1 MIKNWYYCLTS
12 LFKMKNYRLRYQNR
26 IIILSVFLLFF
37 INKNALSFSVSKSN
51 PYPQGQIVDT
61 IFCKKDSS
69 QRYALYLPINYNEN
83 KEWSVIYILEPG
95 ARAKMPLDSLKKTA
109 DHYGYIL
116 ASSYNS
122 HNGDW
127 GEMFE
132 ANKFM
137 AEDVET
143 RFSVNQDRRYV
154 CGFSGGSRGAMAIA
168 VLSGN
173 VKGVIGCGAG
183 FPNLKEYCPTS
194 KSAFVYYGLVGN
206 ADMNYLEMLE
216 MEDYFKKI
224 GMISQIQTFN
234 AGHIWPS
241 QELLNDAVEWMEL
254 QAMNEKIIELD
265 TTFINNQF
273 LKCTSLGKQLFNEGK
288 LAETVKIY
296 NYITI
301 DFSSYF
307 DVSGFQQEI
316 EKIEQTKAYLNEQSE
331 WGKIRNEENML
342 IDSYQT
348 AMSQNRFEGNLADS
362 NLIWWGNQI
371 SYLNRLEKNKNE
383 NKRLMASRLIS
394 SLTSSFVQNGSDFLS
409 IKQYKEAALQ
419 FKLWTIISPEN
430 RGAHYNL
437 ARAYALSGQKRNAIE
452 SLEMALKLG
461 FQRLELL
468 KEDSAFNSIREEK
481 KFKLLVSNLN
491 E

>member
-1 MIKNWYYCLTS
+1 
-12 LFKMKNYRLRYQNR
+12 MKNYRLNLQYWV
-26 IIILSVFLLFF
+26 IILVTVILVFLFNASLTFAQSTPNFF
-37 INKNALSFSVSKSN
+37 KN
-51 PYPQGQIVDT
+51 GQIIDT
-61 IFCKKDSS
+61 VYCVKDLS
-69 QRYALYLPINYNEN
+69 QRYALYLPTYYDES
-83 KEWSVIYILEPG
+83 KEWPIIYILEPG

-109 DHYGYIL
+109 EQYGYIL

-122 HNGDW
+122 HNGPW

-143 RFSVNQDRRYV
+143 RFSVNQDRKYL

-183 FPNLKEYCPTS
+183 FPDLKEYCPTS
-194 KSAFVYYGLVGN
+194 ESAFVYYGLVGN

-216 MEDYFKKI
+216 MEGYFKKI

-241 QELLNDAVEWMEL
+241 QELLNDAVEWLEL
-254 QAMNEKIIELD
+254 QAMNKKIIEPD
-265 TTFINNQF
+265 TAFINNQF
-273 LKCTSLGKQLFNEGK
+273 QKCTSVGRQLFNESK
-288 LAETVKIY
+288 LTETVKIY
-296 NYITI
+296 NYII
-301 DFSSYF
+301 DDFTSYF

-316 EKIEQTKAYLNEQSE
+316 EKIEQTKAYLKEQSE
-331 WGKIRNEENML
+331 WGKFRNEENRL

-348 AMSQNRFEGNLADS
+348 AISQIRFEGNLADS

-371 SYLNRLEKNKNE
+371 SYLHRLEKNKNE

-394 SLTSSFVQNGSDFLS
+394 SLTNSFVQNGSDFLS

-452 SLEMALKLG
+452 SLEMAVKLG

-468 KEDSAFNSIREEK
+468 KEDSAFDSIREEK
-481 KFKLLVSNLN
+481 KFILLVSNLN

>member
-1 MIKNWYYCLTS
+1 
-12 LFKMKNYRLRYQNR
+12 MKNYRLNFQYW
-26 IIILSVFLLFF
+26 IIIPAAVILVFLFNDSLTFAQSTPNFF
-37 INKNALSFSVSKSN
+37 KN
-51 PYPQGQIVDT
+51 GQIIETVY
-61 IFCKKDSS
+61 CVKDSS
-69 QRYALYLPINYNEN
+69 QRYALYLPTYYDES
-83 KEWSVIYILEPG
+83 KEWPVIYILEPG

-109 DHYGYIL
+109 EQYGYIL

-122 HNGDW
+122 HNGPW

-143 RFSVNQDRRYV
+143 RFSVNQDRKYL

-183 FPNLKEYCPTS
+183 FPDLKEYCPTS
-194 KSAFVYYGLVGN
+194 ESAFVYYGLVGN
-206 ADMNYLEMLE
+206 TDMNYLEMLE
-216 MEDYFKKI
+216 MEEYFKKI

-241 QELLNDAVEWMEL
+241 QELLNDAVEWLEL
-254 QAMNEKIIELD
+254 QAMNKKTIEPD
-265 TTFINNQF
+265 TAFINNQF
-273 LKCTSLGKQLFNEGK
+273 QKCTSLGKQLFYESK
-288 LAETVKIY
+288 LTETVKIY
-296 NYITI
+296 NYII
-301 DFSSYF
+301 DDFSSYF

-316 EKIEQTKAYLNEQSE
+316 EKIEQSKAYLKEQSE
-331 WGKIRNEENML
+331 WGKIRNEEYSL
-342 IDSYQT
+342 IESYQI
-348 AMSQNRFEGNLADS
+348 AMRQIRIEGNLPDS
-362 NLIWWGNQI
+362 NIIWWNNQF
-371 SYLNRLEKNKNE
+371 SYLHRLEKNKNE

-409 IKQYKEAALQ
+409 IKQYKEAAQQ
-419 FKLWTIISPEN
+419 FKLWTVILPEN

-452 SLEMALKLG
+452 SLEMAVKLG